1 MPPSSLPAA
10 IFDGENHQADTSAP
24 ANVSYSESTH
34 NEVYHSAQTHE
45 VAQLYT
51 SVPTCHQPV
60 EAYQLPS
67 YEHVP
72 PYQQPNLQY
81 QEAPM
86 YEAPTSS
93 VPYQAAL
100 SSEPEEPVEHMT
112 ARERFARRN
121 RQAMESTS
129 YGTPVGSLTDSSAIG
144 HGDTS
149 PVGMADS
156 SHSLSCEA
164 MDASRSTNIEALLKN
179 SHHTDEDNMD
189 SLDLY
194 SANTE
199 TNVNMA
205 ESNALNLD
213 ASDMSAI
220 VAPRKKGSIF
230 KSRAHGSDDNKK
242 RLALYKHKWSD
253 NQEGGA
259 NNAPQGSN
267 AVEVESNGKIYF
279 SCG

>member
-1 MPPSSLPAA
+1 MPVAL
-10 IFDGENHQADTSAP
+10 FDGENHQADTAAP
-24 ANVSYSESTH
+24 ENVSHSESAH
-34 NEVYHSAQTHE
+34 HEVCHSAETHE
-45 VAQLYT
+45 VAQSYS
-51 SVPTCHQPV
+51 SVPTCRQPV

-81 QEAPM
+81 QGAPM

-93 VPYQAAL
+93 SAPYQAAL

-129 YGTPVGSLTDSSAIG
+129 YGAPVGSLIDSSAIS
-144 HGDTS
+144 HGDAS

-179 SHHTDEDNMD
+179 SHHSDEDNLD
-189 SLDLY
+189 TLDLY

-199 TNVNMA
+199 PNVNMA
-205 ESNALNLD
+205 DSNALNLD

-267 AVEVESNGKIYF
+267 AVEAESNGKIF
-279 SCG
+279 VV